1 MKLTQYFST
10 KAEMDAYFPNGVPS
24 NVLAIVQP
32 DAETPAALY
41 TSSNNSPVGGGSS
54 EEQGGPGQGGDT
66 TPDKISNWQDKFG
79 DALQAVA
86 AALYQADNTLGEPV
100 VKDNADWC
108 VKTAVDGDAALS
120 DMVAMSTL
128 WIEIYDGQSNAHE
141 IWSQVLSNMEI
152 TITDADKEI
161 PFEVGEDCYMV
172 LSTPKNMYTINGLAG
187 FKNSNSSN
195 ILSNQWSWY
204 GIVFNGTGLECS
216 YITATDNDVDL
227 VAMRKKM
234 EDDGVTISDIG
245 IPVLTLANYINY
257 IKAYEN
263 GVVGSAY
270 FYVVRNPEEENEEI
284 IPFVDHTAEAG
295 YPCFSYNFGNFE
307 YTQGEGAQ
315 LVIFPMSSEEEGVDK
330 TAIRA
335 KIKSPLFNTE
345 GEDPVDVYAGG
356 PSTIETSND
365 SAETQVIIGQTG
377 YVDAPGA
384 PAVYITRNISNL
396 EYYIEKPDSSST
408 WTGRWEWQ

>member
-1 MKLTQYFST
+1 MKITQYFST

-54 EEQGGPGQGGDT
+54 EEQGGSGQGADT
-66 TPDKISNWQDKFG
+66 TEDKINTWQDKFG
-79 DALQAVA
+79 DALQTVA

-108 VKTAVDGDAALS
+108 VKTTVDGDAALS

-128 WIEIYDGQSNAHE
+128 WIEIYGGQSNAHE

-257 IKAYEN
+257 IKAYEKGAN
-263 GVVGSAY
+263 YYWCPDS
-270 FYVVRNPEEENEEI
+270 ENAPTTYY
-284 IPFVDHTAEAG
+284 PFVEVTDQGDGSKHYSYTLGNLAESNENGALFANINTDRFNWNGFLYFDPFEVTSETVEG
-295 YPCFSYNFGNFE
+295 YQESRPI
-307 YTQGEGAQ
+307 Q
-315 LVIFPMSSEEEGVDK
+315 LVRGSGESGPDKSGGINLPGTTLTGATLEIMNDDLGFP
-330 TAIRA
+330 
-335 KIKSPLFNTE
+335 
-345 GEDPVDVYAGG
+345 
-356 PSTIETSND
+356 
-365 SAETQVIIGQTG
+365 VIVLTN
-377 YVDAPGA
+377 GA
-384 PAVYITRNISNL
+384 
-396 EYYIEKPDSSST
+396 
-408 WTGRWEWQ
+408 